1 MARQVYGSLFVI
13 AIAAALGGCAADA
26 PVNPNAATPTAAR
39 PPAATPATEKAVNN
53 GSGYRL
59 VTRGGVQTYCKQVKM
74 TGSLTKERETC
85 LTPAEMAARTQ
96 GGQELAQ

>member
-1 MARQVYGSLFVI
+1 
-13 AIAAALGGCAADA
+13 
-26 PVNPNAATPTAAR
+26 
-39 PPAATPATEKAVNN
+39 
-53 GSGYRL
+53 
-59 VTRGGVQTYCKQVKM
+59 M

>member
-1 MARQVYGSLFVI
+1 MARQAYARLLVV
-13 AIAAALGGCAADA
+13 AITAALGACASQA
-26 PVNPNAATPTAAR
+26 PVNSSAE
-39 PPAATPATEKAVNN
+39 PAAAKAVNN
-53 GSGYRL
+53 GSGYKL

-74 TGSLTKERETC
+74 TGSLTRERETC